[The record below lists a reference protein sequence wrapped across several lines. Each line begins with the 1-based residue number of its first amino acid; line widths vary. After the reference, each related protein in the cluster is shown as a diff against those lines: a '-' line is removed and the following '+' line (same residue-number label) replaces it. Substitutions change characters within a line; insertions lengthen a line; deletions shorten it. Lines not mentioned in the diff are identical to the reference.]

1 MNGIV
6 STLFDAVD
14 QMSVLFV
21 VNAYGAINQRF
32 GALFWTVVTIYIVWT
47 GYKTFNGKYN
57 ATSFLWL
64 ALRLLVICYL
74 ATDWNTFYKY
84 IYQIATG
91 LPEDI
96 GNVLLSA
103 VSDSSSGASSI
114 SGVQNGLNQ
123 INDAA
128 VAAVAK
134 IYKGSIFDVLA
145 AIVAAV
151 VMLCVYIMLALCCA
165 IILSGKIMIGITL
178 SLGPVFIAMAL
189 FQYTTKYLD
198 GWITA
203 LVSTVTSMVLTYA
216 FLGFYIGLFKKAMN
230 AASIDP
236 SGSVSLPDIADTSPL
251 ADYIPLLLI
260 SLIGFYVLQEIV
272 QISRTI
278 AGGFMAPDGMARAMG
293 GAAIGYATGKAS
305 SAVKGTAGAT
315 GGLLGKG
322 IDYLRGKPGDDD
334 NAKGNNQ
341 PSDASRAA
349 FEKQLQPDFK
359 GTGSSASQETKT

>member
-14 QMSVLFV
+14 RMSVLFV
-21 VNAYGAINQRF
+21 VNTYGAINQKL
-32 GALFWTVVTIYIVWT
+32 GALFWTVVTIYIIWT
-47 GYKTFNGKYN
+47 GYKAFNGKYN

-64 ALRLLVICYL
+64 AFRLLLICYFV
-74 ATDWNTFYKY
+74 TDWNTFYKY

-91 LPEDI
+91 IPEGI
-96 GNVLLSA
+96 GNTLLSA
-103 VSDSSSGASSI
+103 ASDNTAGSSSVAGI
-114 SGVQNGLNQ
+114 QNGLNQ

-165 IILSGKIMIGITL
+165 IILSGKVMLAITL
-178 SLGPVFIAMAL
+178 ALGPIFIAMAL

-216 FLGFYIGLFKKAMN
+216 FLGFYIQLFKKAMS
-230 AASIDP
+230 AASIDS
-236 SGSVSLPDIADTSPL
+236 SGSVSLPDITDTTPL
-251 ADYIPLLLI
+251 ADYVPLLLI

-272 QISRTI
+272 AISKTI
-278 AGGFMAPDGMARAMG
+278 AGGFMAPDGMGKALGAFVG
-293 GAAIGYATGKAS
+293 GFATGKAS
-305 SAVKGTAGAT
+305 SAVKGTAGAA
-315 GGLLGKG
+315 GGMIGAG
-322 IDYLRGKPGDDD
+322 MDYLRGKPGGGE
-334 NAKGNNQ
+334 NAKGNSQ

-359 GTGSSASQETKT
+359 GTGSNTSQETKT